1 MRAQEL
7 YARMAELTGQ
17 GVPFVLATIIE
28 ATGSSPRGVGTKML
42 VLRDGTTMETIGG
55 GTLEKQV
62 IADAKACLVSGV
74 SRTERYVLRVE
85 GDHVLGTACGGE
97 ATVFLEVHAPDRTLL
112 IVGAGHVGRSLC
124 PCAKL
129 LDYRVVVLDPREDM
143 VTAERYPQADQL
155 ICGDP
160 AHAAEL
166 FPIDQATHVV
176 IVTHGHLHDKD
187 ALHSVI
193 DSPAAYIGMMGS
205 ASKVE
210 TIFRQLAAEGVDPTL
225 LERVHAPIGL
235 DIGAETPAE
244 LALCIMAQIVAEGHG
259 RRAGIARPAQGSR

>member
-17 GVPFVLATIIE
+17 GVSFVLATITE
-28 ATGSSPRGVGTKML
+28 STGSSPRGVGTKML
-42 VLRDGTTMETIGG
+42 VLRDGSTVETIGG
-55 GTLEKQV
+55 GALEKQV
-62 IADAKACLVSGV
+62 IEDAKACLVSGV
-74 SRTERYVLRVE
+74 SRTERYVLRME
-85 GDHVLGTACGGE
+85 GDQVLGTACGGE
-97 ATVFLEVHAPDRTLL
+97 VTVFLDVHVPDRTLL

-129 LDYRVVVLDPREDM
+129 LDYRVVVLDPREEM
-143 VTAERYPQADQL
+143 LTAERYPQADQL

-160 AHAAEL
+160 AHTAEL

-187 ALHSVI
+187 ALLSVV
-193 DSPAAYIGMMGS
+193 DSSAAYIGMMGS
-205 ASKVE
+205 ASKVRAV
-210 TIFRQLAAEGVDPTL
+210 FAQLVGEGVDPAL

-259 RRAGIARPAQGSR
+259 RRTGLARPAQETQ